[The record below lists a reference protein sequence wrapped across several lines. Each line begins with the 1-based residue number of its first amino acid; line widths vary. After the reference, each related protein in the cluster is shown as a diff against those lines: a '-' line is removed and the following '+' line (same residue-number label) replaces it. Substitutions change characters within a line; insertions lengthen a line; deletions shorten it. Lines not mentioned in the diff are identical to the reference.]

1 MDIGVVVCGGL
12 GELLTHVRNGHSWRQ
27 DRYASAIAHE
37 DGIHFEIDDDLD
49 LKDTAAIIWVLA
61 EDLLRGVQR
70 LGLDVVTLLAVRP
83 KLDTAR
89 MRTFKVLAHADE
101 VVKEV
106 LRIKIR
112 VLTESYALSWRDTHN
127 AIQRQVKQAHFVIG
141 ATEQEPAIAKLLEQI
156 RVQHI
161 FNWASLVERL
171 IDDVLDTMM
180 GNVVIERTKQL
191 KSSQI
196 RYTVVVDN
204 RVALL
209 ARDR

>member
-1 MDIGVVVCGGL
+1 MVVCGSL

-49 LKDTAAIIWVLA
+49 LKDAAAVIWILA

-89 MRTFKVLAHADE
+89 MRTFQVLAHADKI
-101 VVKEV
+101 VKEM
-106 LRIKIR
+106 LRVKVGI
-112 VLTESYALSWRDTHN
+112 LTERNALGWCDAHD
-127 AIQRQVKQAHFVIG
+127 AVQRQVEEAHVTLG
-141 ATEQEPAIAKLLEQI
+141 TAEQEPAIAKLLEQI

-171 IDDVLDTMM
+171 IDDVQHTMM
-180 GNVVIERTKQL
+180 GYVVIERTKQL

-204 RVALL
+204 RASLL